1 MSSFLST
8 PVYHVHQQAQSE
20 GLSFLS
26 RSEYLEITAALFGY
40 EHYRLMKPMLQSLE
54 AALRQP
60 DAAVIF
66 AERSATGRAAHLLAE
81 NGAPKG
87 TAQRYVSL
95 LISHLASLTPGRAY
109 TDQGSFW
116 ADHLDPYVAQH
127 FLREL
132 DENPEVRRTH
142 EKVRARCQIVT
153 EEDTDE
159 VTSVWQSREVWEVWK
174 AVAIYARR
182 ADGQPDITGE
192 YLLAQSVV
200 AYRKLERA
208 VVSTRPMFS
217 PANASANR
225 YHAGMGGEAIR

>member
-8 PVYHVHQQAQSE
+8 PVYHAHQQAQSK

-40 EHYRLMKPMLQSLE
+40 EHYRLMKPMLRNLE

-66 AERSATGRAAHLLAE
+66 AEWSATRRAANLLAV

-87 TAQRYVSL
+87 TARQYVSM
-95 LISHLASLTPGRAY
+95 LIDHLAPLTPGRSY
-109 TDQGSFW
+109 TDQGAFW
-116 ADHLDPYVAQH
+116 ADHLDPYVSQH

-132 DENPEVRRTH
+132 DENPEVRRIH
-142 EKVRARCQIVT
+142 EKVRARCQAVT

-159 VTSVWQSREVWEVWK
+159 VASVWQSREEWEVWS

-182 ADGQPDITGE
+182 ADGQPDMTGE
-192 YLLAQSVV
+192 YLLAQSMV

-208 VVSTRPMFS
+208 VVSTRPIFS
-217 PANASANR
+217 PARASANR